1 MEIGTKDEPE
11 LVREASVVT
20 PEDSTP
26 SNGRSVPSNT
36 MARSPSVGDR
46 LYQQGKETARR
57 KEEAAA
63 AGIVDEHATFSP
75 KLMTRKRDDDGE
87 PRTSPFNRL
96 YSMAKPK
103 TPQLEIDTG
112 VKKSSAFSEQKGAD
126 LYNRG
131 VQRMEET
138 KAKSAS
144 YASSLTPTFTPR
156 KFSKRSSSPSP
167 QGTPNAWDRLYEEG
181 RQKATSPRPQHASWS
196 SEEQEC
202 TFKPDISRSQQ
213 KAPSMVMSPV
223 FQRLQ
228 EDANVRA
235 QKRFSEWITAKESV
249 TPKKV
254 VASKNG
260 PRIDDLYNIGVRK
273 GIEKRHFSSDKSNA
287 DNLRRTKNT
296 NRKKE
301 MQESKETKKK
311 N

>member
-1 MEIGTKDEPE
+1 
-11 LVREASVVT
+11 
-20 PEDSTP
+20 
-26 SNGRSVPSNT
+26 
-36 MARSPSVGDR
+36 
-46 LYQQGKETARR
+46 
-57 KEEAAA
+57 
-63 AGIVDEHATFSP
+63 
-75 KLMTRKRDDDGE
+75 
-87 PRTSPFNRL
+87 
-96 YSMAKPK
+96 
-103 TPQLEIDTG
+103 
-112 VKKSSAFSEQKGAD
+112 
-126 LYNRG
+126 
-131 VQRMEET
+131 
-138 KAKSAS
+138 
-144 YASSLTPTFTPR
+144 
-156 KFSKRSSSPSP
+156 
-167 QGTPNAWDRLYEEG
+167 
-181 RQKATSPRPQHASWS
+181 
-196 SEEQEC
+196 
-202 TFKPDISRSQQ
+202 
-213 KAPSMVMSPV
+213 MSPV